1 MSAKNLVI
9 NGSYAGSW
17 ICLNHNPQT
26 GFDGIAIMTS
36 STEGK
41 EVLRTDLRGYQLVAT
56 LIDTQDA
63 FVRGMGGYMLFGGMG
78 GVAGMA
84 TSKKIYRVR
93 LDWADAS
100 LGSSLI
106 EIDQEIYHRL
116 TSMYR
121 YN

>member
-1 MSAKNLVI
+1 MGAKNLVI
-9 NGSYAGSW
+9 NGTYAGSW
-17 ICLNHNPQT
+17 ICLHHNPTT

-36 STEGK
+36 STEGF
-41 EVLRTDLRGYQLVAT
+41 EVNRADLRGYQLVGT
-56 LIDTQDA
+56 LLDQQDA

-93 LDWADAS
+93 LDWADLS
-100 LGSSLI
+100 KGSSLI
-106 EIDQEIYHRL
+106 EIDGDIYQRL

-121 YN
+121 YI